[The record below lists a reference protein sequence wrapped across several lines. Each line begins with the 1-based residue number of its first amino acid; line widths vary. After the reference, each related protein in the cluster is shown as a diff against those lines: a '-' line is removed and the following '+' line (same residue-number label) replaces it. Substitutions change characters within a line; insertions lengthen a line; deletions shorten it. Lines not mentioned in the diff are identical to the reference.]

1 MSQTDLDKRIMRL
14 FHSIA
19 KVNSMKDALGKTVG
33 DLIIVDGVPR
43 RIVAIHA
50 SSKVDGMGYFFI
62 DEDWR
67 GLTEICVEISK
78 TNGAIVSVED
88 VRRYLNELI
97 TEMKMSGWS
106 RRGFLK
112 EVRKTLQFIK
122 EYKGEEAF
130 ITLPVWGLIL
140 KDSPLAVGDVE
151 FRPRP
156 VEQEIEEE
164 IKRIDP
170 NGNVKVI
177 AVTLAHGDSGMI
189 FNNAKTQVNKA
200 INIIR
205 AFACPIVSRGRLQ
218 EISFEGDYRSL
229 RSVPISYSKPKVG
242 GESHMIGIG
251 LIQVGGVMPVVLE
264 QHIDRMNYRGFGELL
279 KVIQKNDKFSRR
291 LVRGAEWIGEA
302 TKPDV
307 LQGKFIK
314 VAFAIDAMI
323 GEAYADIPDSGKRAR
338 IAERAAFLLGKTHKM
353 RDLVWRKMSDFV
365 KKRDSIAHGSAKL
378 TVTEAEVEEIGLYA
392 RSLLRRL
399 LVKEPKFKDIN
410 QLAKWVKRQS
420 LLG

>member
-1 MSQTDLDKRIMRL
+1 MDLDKRIMRL

-19 KVNSMKDALGKTVG
+19 KVNSMKDVLGKTVG
-33 DLIIVDGVPR
+33 DLIVVNGVPKR
-43 RIVAIHA
+43 VVFLYG
-50 SSKVDGMGYFFI
+50 SSKVDGIGYFLI
-62 DEDWR
+62 DEDWLE
-67 GLTEICVEISK
+67 LTEICVEISK
-78 TNGAIVSVED
+78 TNSAIVSVED

-97 TEMKMSGWS
+97 MEMKMSSWS

-140 KDSPLAVGDVE
+140 KGSPLVVGDVE

-156 VEQEIEEE
+156 VEQEMEEE

-177 AVTLAHGDSGMI
+177 AVTLAHGDREMI
-189 FNNAKTQVNKA
+189 FNNAETQINKA

-205 AFACPIVSRGRLQ
+205 AFACPIVSKGRLQ
-218 EISFEGDYRSL
+218 EISFEGDYQLL
-229 RSVPISYSKPKVG
+229 RSVSISHSKPKVG
-242 GESHMIGIG
+242 EESHMTGIG
-251 LIQVGGVMPVVLE
+251 LIQVGGVMPIILE
-264 QHIDRMNYRGFGELL
+264 QHIGRMNYLGFGELL
-279 KVIQKNDKFSRR
+279 KIIEKNDKFSRR

-302 TKPDV
+302 TKQDV
-307 LQGKFIK
+307 LQAKFVK

-323 GEAYADIPDSGKRAR
+323 GDTAENIPDIGKRAR
-338 IAERAAFLLGKTHKM
+338 IAERASFLLGTRYRSRVLIHK
-353 RDLVWRKMSDFV
+353 KMSDFIS
-365 KKRDSIAHGSAKL
+365 KRDSIAHGSAKL

-399 LVKEPKFKDIN
+399 LVGEPRFKDIN
-410 QLAKWVKRQS
+410 QLARWVQKQS